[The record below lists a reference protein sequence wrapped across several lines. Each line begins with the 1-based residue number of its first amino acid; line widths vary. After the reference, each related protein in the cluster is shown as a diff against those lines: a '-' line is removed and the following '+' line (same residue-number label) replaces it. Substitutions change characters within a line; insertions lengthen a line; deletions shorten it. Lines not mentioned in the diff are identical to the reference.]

1 MIGKKIGEGRTAE
14 VYEWSEDRV
23 IKLFHDF
30 VGSEEAEREHQMQRL
45 LCQYLPFCALIYGRE
60 IVEGRNG
67 LIYEKVRGIA
77 LTELLKSSPEKSV
90 PLGTLLGRT
99 HRKIHEVHLPGL
111 PSLKEGT
118 IHALFHIERLSK
130 EWKENLLLL
139 LKELPEGDT
148 LCHMDFH
155 PDNVYVEDERIT
167 VLDWMT
173 AAGGD
178 PLADVARTE
187 MILKFAVFPGVDGEI
202 KEKLELMRKDL
213 LTGYHAAYFSGGMSS
228 EEERNLYLWETV
240 LLGTRLREGITE
252 EECDLLLQ
260 ELSHRLEAVETES

>member
-90 PLGTLLGRT
+90 PLGQ
-99 HRKIHEVHLPGL
+99 
-111 PSLKEGT
+111 
-118 IHALFHIERLSK
+118 
-130 EWKENLLLL
+130 
-139 LKELPEGDT
+139 
-148 LCHMDFH
+148 CH
-155 PDNVYVEDERIT
+155 
-167 VLDWMT
+167 
-173 AAGGD
+173 
-178 PLADVARTE
+178 
-187 MILKFAVFPGVDGEI
+187 
-202 KEKLELMRKDL
+202 
-213 LTGYHAAYFSGGMSS
+213 
-228 EEERNLYLWETV
+228 
-240 LLGTRLREGITE
+240 
-252 EECDLLLQ
+252 
-260 ELSHRLEAVETES
+260 